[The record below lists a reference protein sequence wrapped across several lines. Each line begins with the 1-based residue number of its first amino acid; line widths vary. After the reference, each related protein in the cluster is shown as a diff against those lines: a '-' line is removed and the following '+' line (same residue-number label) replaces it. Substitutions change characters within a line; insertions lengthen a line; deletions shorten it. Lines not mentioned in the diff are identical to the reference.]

1 MAAGTGGV
9 DRAVRAHI
17 AATGAAPRDCTPAT
31 PPDPAAPAP
40 PPVPAGPTD
49 VELLLA
55 AEAHVETLVPPPAL
69 GIEPPTGEGV
79 VGVPVLVQLGREPAF
94 SADPITVTLFGTDYT
109 LAADL
114 RATTTID
121 WGDGTVETVDGTG
134 ATYEQVDGDLDDE
147 RLIRHVYIDDG
158 AVDIT
163 ATDTWTVVLT
173 LEGVGTNTVTG
184 IVIDDTATVDVIE
197 LQSVV
202 TS

>member
-55 AEAHVETLVPPPAL
+55 AEAYVETLVPPPGL

-79 VGVPVLVQLGREPAF
+79 VGVPVLVQLGREPVF

-109 LAADL
+109 LSADL
-114 RATTTID
+114 QAATTID
-121 WGDGTVETVDGTG
+121 WGDGTVETVTGTG

-184 IVIDDTATVDVIE
+184 IVIDDTATVDIIE

-202 TS
+202 TG